1 MHTGR
6 RRSNR
11 TARTNESLNALAG
24 HLALGDQREIRPRRG
39 QRVHGRVGRHPGDR
53 VQSGTVR
60 DRPQPDWAAAA
71 VLSFACS
78 LFPPID
84 GTGVRDLSADGQS
97 LQQALAAAATGRLV
111 PVSRLGTP
119 SG

>member
-1 MHTGR
+1 MVIVCSQALFVTGR
-6 RRSNR
+6 SP
-11 TARTNESLNALAG
+11 AG
-24 HLALGDQREIRPRRG
+24 PLRPL
-39 QRVHGRVGRHPGDR
+39 
-53 VQSGTVR
+53 
-60 DRPQPDWAAAA
+60 
-71 VLSFACS
+71 LSFACS

-97 LQQALAAAATGRLV
+97 LQQALAAAAPTGRLV

>member
-1 MHTGR
+1 MVIVCSQALFVTGR
-6 RRSNR
+6 SP
-11 TARTNESLNALAG
+11 AG
-24 HLALGDQREIRPRRG
+24 PLRPL
-39 QRVHGRVGRHPGDR
+39 
-53 VQSGTVR
+53 
-60 DRPQPDWAAAA
+60 
-71 VLSFACS
+71 LSFTCS

-84 GTGVRDLSADGQS
+84 GTGGRDLSADGQS